1 MSGSY
6 DVGDLVRLDSSFLT
20 STGGPVAPSAVRF
33 LVKDPNAVVTTYT
46 TGSSNPVVADTT
58 TTFHLQFTPD
68 TAGKWYYRCE
78 SSTGADGQ
86 AAEESWFKVLKQ
98 QVST

>member
-6 DVGDLVRLDSSFLT
+6 DVGDLIQLT
-20 STGGPVAPSAVRF
+20 GTFTDSTGGPVVPTGVRF
-33 LVKDPNAVVTTYT
+33 LVKDPLATVNVYT
-46 TGSSNPVVADTT
+46 TSTTPIVVADSSYS
-58 TTFHLQFTPD
+58 FSVQI
-68 TAGKWYYRCE
+68 TADQKGKWYYRCE
-78 SSTGADGQ
+78 SSTGANGQ

>member
-6 DVGDLVRLDSSFLT
+6 DVGDLVRLKAAFLDENQA
-20 STGGPVAPSAVRF
+20 PVAPTAVRF
-33 LVKDPNAVVTTYT
+33 LVKNSTGTVTAFSSGSGVVE
-46 TGSSNPVVADTT
+46 DTT
-58 TTFHLQFTPD
+58 TTFHLD
-68 TAGKWYYRCE
+68 ITADMSGKWYYRSE
-78 SSTGADGQ
+78 SSTGANGQ

>member
-6 DVGDLVRLDSSFLT
+6 DVGDLVRMRGLFKDEDGVPVGP
-20 STGGPVAPSAVRF
+20 TGVRF
-33 LVKDPNAVVTTYT
+33 LVKNSTGIVVAYT
-46 TGSSNPVVADTT
+46 TATTPRVIADSSDA
-58 TTFHLQFTPD
+58 FHLD
-68 TAGKWYYRCE
+68 VTADMSGKWYYRSE